1 MTLLSRF
8 IGAYY
13 RSGLR
18 GSSRVSD
25 FLSHRLGS
33 LQNVPIKI
41 DGGTLY
47 ADLRISAARG
57 ILAQPRCQSGEDRV
71 MRAFVRRGDTVYDVG
86 AHFGFYTLLLAD
98 LVGDS
103 GRVCGFEP
111 NPELLPSLGRTLSE
125 KSNVDLFEVALSDSI
140 GTINLFVP
148 EDASMASLSDW
159 TKGLAGDVHTVS
171 CEMLTIDHLVE
182 AKKLPVPQ
190 FIKCDVEGAELSVFR
205 GGMKTLDRVDAPVVL
220 FEVNTAA
227 ANAAGTTPDEY
238 FEFFESLHTP
248 DYTFFEVFRDGIK
261 VLESRSIKYSNVVA
275 VPRTRME
282 SRQGLFR

>member
-18 GSSRVSD
+18 GSNRISD
-25 FLSHRLGS
+25 FLSNRVAS
-33 LQNVPIKI
+33 LQDIPIEI

-57 ILAQPRCQSGEDRV
+57 ILARPRCQSGEDRV
-71 MRAFVRRGDTVYDVG
+71 MRAFVRPCDTVYDVG

-111 NPELLPSLGRTLSE
+111 NPELLPSLRRTLSD
-125 KSNVDLFEVALSDSI
+125 KTNVDLFEVALSDSI

-159 TKGLAGDVHTVS
+159 TKGSAGNVHTVS
-171 CEMLTIDHLVE
+171 CEMLTIDHLVD
-182 AKKLPVPQ
+182 AGRLPIPQ

-205 GGMKTLDRVDAPVVL
+205 GGMKTLDRVEAPVVL
-220 FEVNTAA
+220 FEVNAAA
-227 ANAAGTTPDEY
+227 ANAAGTTPEDY
-238 FEFFESLHTP
+238 FELFESLHAP
-248 DYTFFEVFRDGIK
+248 DYTCFEVFPNGIK
-261 VLESRSIKYSNVVA
+261 VLASRSIKYTNVVA

-282 SRQGLFR
+282 SCRVLFI